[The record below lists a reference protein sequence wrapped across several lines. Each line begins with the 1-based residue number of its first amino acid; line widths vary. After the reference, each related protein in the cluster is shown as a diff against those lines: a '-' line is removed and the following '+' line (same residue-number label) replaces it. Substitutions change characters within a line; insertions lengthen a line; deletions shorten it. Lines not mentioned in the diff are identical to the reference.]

1 MDDLSEFLVLHEG
14 TTSEDNVEVMS
25 WDINSTKMLIYLY
38 KRYRKEVGT
47 MKLRTI
53 KQMWKCIAKE
63 LSEVLKKKITDNHCE
78 SRWRV
83 LVINYKKY
91 VDGKNSTGNGRKF
104 FAYAEEMDELYGQK
118 RNIRPEVLLSSETV
132 VPLEEELAE
141 TPEVA
146 AVENN
151 TGRGHMTA
159 RKKRKSSVVEQIRID
174 RLEYQRKRLEQEER
188 KIALLER
195 KVQLLERQLLNDS
208 MAQNDE

>member
-1 MDDLSEFLVLHEG
+1 
-14 TTSEDNVEVMS
+14 MS
-25 WDINSTKMLIYLY
+25 WDINSTKMLIDLY

-53 KQMWKCIAKE
+53 KQMWKYIAKE
-63 LSEVLKKKITDNHCE
+63 LSEVLKKKITDNNCE
-78 SRWRV
+78 NRWRV
-83 LVINYKKY
+83 LERNYKKY

-118 RNIRPEVLLSSETV
+118 KNIRPEVLLSSETV
-132 VPLEEELAE
+132 VPLEEELAK

-146 AVENN
+146 TVENN
-151 TGRGHMTA
+151 TGRGHMTT
-159 RKKRKSSVVEQIRID
+159 RKKRKSSVVEQMRID

-208 MAQNDE
+208 VAQNDE